1 MAERFSRFHEVR
13 DYQGKGV
20 DVYDDNLIELEQS
33 SLAEP
38 ITQHASGAGHEVGGR
53 HCCLCWWPLP
63 RRAGLLAGGA
73 CPCWFYLAPPSFL
86 SSCGVAPPRTILATS
101 CSCDMDGNLDR
112 AWARMSK

>member
-38 ITQHASGAGHEVGGR
+38 ITQDNLGYQLLLRHGWKSGQGLGKNEQVSGLTGGCRCIAVASQ
-53 HCCLCWWPLP
+53 
-63 RRAGLLAGGA
+63 
-73 CPCWFYLAPPSFL
+73 
-86 SSCGVAPPRTILATS
+86 
-101 CSCDMDGNLDR
+101 
-112 AWARMSK
+112 

>member
-38 ITQHASGAGHEVGGR
+38 ITQDNLGYQLLLRHGWKSGQGLGKNEQAALLDELEGMFIMGSSEQ
-53 HCCLCWWPLP
+53 HCKVLQ
-63 RRAGLLAGGA
+63 AGGE
-73 CPCWFYLAPPSFL
+73 L
-86 SSCGVAPPRTILATS
+86 
-101 CSCDMDGNLDR
+101 
-112 AWARMSK
+112 